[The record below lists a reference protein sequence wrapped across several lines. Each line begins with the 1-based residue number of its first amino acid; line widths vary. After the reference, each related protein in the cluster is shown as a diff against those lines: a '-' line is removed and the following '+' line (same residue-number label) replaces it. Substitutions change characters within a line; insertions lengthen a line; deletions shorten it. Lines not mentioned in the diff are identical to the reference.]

1 MLNKVALICHL
12 QVEKKEMLSII
23 DKTKEKLQNQFIKW
37 QNANIMCIF
46 KSDKFKSQ
54 IMRDKMMVK
63 QCGLYWTKIQTNC
76 VY

>member
-1 MLNKVALICHL
+1 MQSFV
-12 QVEKKEMLSII
+12 V
-23 DKTKEKLQNQFIKW
+23 
-37 QNANIMCIF
+37 CIF

-76 VY
+76 GY